1 MDHSANRVFI
11 SYRRD
16 DAAGYAGR
24 LEEALEK
31 RLGRGSVFRD
41 VIDIAPGEDFVAAI
55 RARLAGALTVLVLI
69 GPRWAGNEAPGKR
82 RIDDEGDFVRLEVAV
97 ALESGA
103 RVVPVLLPGAVMPVE
118 VDLPLPLKPLAR
130 RNALSLS
137 DANWDA
143 DIGRL
148 ADAMGLTRR
157 RSVWPWALGGAA
169 VAASAVAALCWLT
182 PRAPADP
189 SARLVGSWQ
198 AEVRYRWGAKHSE
211 RFEFKRHAG
220 QLTGTAT
227 FLSYPRA
234 IEKLAFDGR
243 NLRFETHTQQ
253 SMGNETRELS
263 HRYSAELQGQPPDE
277 RLVLRM
283 QTSGSFDSNP
293 PLEFE
298 ARRVAAAAAASAA
311 SR

>member
-1 MDHSANRVFI
+1 MNHSANRIFI

-41 VIDIAPGEDFVAAI
+41 VLDIPPGEDFVAAI
-55 RARLAGALTVLVLI
+55 RARLASAQAVLVLI
-69 GPRWAGNEAPGKR
+69 GPRWAGGDAPGQR
-82 RIDDEGDFVRLEVAV
+82 RIDDEGDFVRLEAAV
-97 ALESGA
+97 ALDSGV
-103 RVVPVLLPGAVMPVE
+103 RVVPVLLPGAEMPAE
-118 VDLPLPLKPLAR
+118 ADLPLPLKPLAR

-137 DANWDA
+137 DAHWDA

-148 ADAMGLTRR
+148 ADAIGLPRQ

-169 VAASAVAALCWLT
+169 VAASVIAALCWLK
-182 PRAPADP
+182 PWVPADP
-189 SARLVGSWQ
+189 SSRLVGSWQ
-198 AEVRYRWGAKHSE
+198 AEVKYGWGAKHDE

-227 FLSYPRA
+227 FLRYPRA
-234 IEKLAFDGR
+234 IEKLEFDGS

-253 SMGNETRELS
+253 SMGTETREIT
-263 HRYSAELQGQPPDE
+263 HRYSAELRGQPPDE
-277 RLVLRM
+277 RLALRM
-283 QTSGSFDSNP
+283 HTTGSFDSNK

-311 SR
+311 QR